1 MENFKVGD
9 YVKIITLGRYVHMCN
24 PSNKGSIL
32 FHDKKLNQVYFA
44 PSMCKYCGRKAKIT
58 DADVQYDT
66 YHLDIDGGFYKWTSG
81 MFEKVSDEQNAGTS
95 FAINKGETH
104 SKLTRQL
111 NEEKYKIKNILSNIA
126 SIKYDL
132 TFNTVLRPNMADVER
147 RMELD
152 SELENYRK
160 MFNEKQEKIRLIK
173 KKIKVLNRTKNSNN
187 IE

>member
-1 MENFKVGD
+1 MEKLNIGD
-9 YVKIITLGRYVHMCN
+9 YVKIITLGRYVYMCN

-32 FHDKKLNQVYFA
+32 FHDKKLNQVYFS

-58 DADVQYDT
+58 DADYNYGT
-66 YHLDIDGGFYKWTSG
+66 YHLDIDDGVYKWVSE
-81 MFEKVSDEQNAGTS
+81 MFEKVVNEQNDGTS
-95 FAINKGETH
+95 FVINKGDTH

-132 TFNTVLRPNMADVER
+132 TFNTVLKPNVADVER

-173 KKIKVLNRTKNSNN
+173 KKIKVLNRTKKFKQY
-187 IE
+187 